1 MLPFVRLD
9 AIAVP
14 LPQGN
19 INTDLII
26 PARFLRKQRAEGF
39 GQFLFNDLRFD
50 EAGQEIAAFP
60 LNHAPFRAAQM
71 IVAGPNFGC
80 GSSREMAVWALS
92 DYGIRAIVAPSF
104 GDIFF
109 NNCVRNGLLCVVLD
123 AHIVEDLLAL
133 LERAPGT
140 TLTVDLA
147 EQTVHSPT
155 PASYPFAVDPFNKK
169 CLLQGIDGVDYTLQ
183 FADQI
188 AAFEAR
194 YEAAQ
199 E

>member
-1 MLPFVRLD
+1 MLPFLRVD
-9 AIAVP
+9 AVSVP

-39 GQFLFNDLRFD
+39 GEFLFNDLRFD
-50 EAGQEIAAFP
+50 EADQEISAFP
-60 LNHAPFRAAQM
+60 LNQAAFRPAQI

-92 DYGIRAIVAPSF
+92 DFGIRAIIAPSF

-109 NNCVRNGLLCVVLD
+109 NNCVRNGLLCVVLE
-123 AHIVEDLLAL
+123 APIVEDLLAL

-140 TLTVDLA
+140 TLTVDLDA
-147 EQTVHSPT
+147 QTVNSPT
-155 PASYPFAVDPFNKK
+155 PASYPFAVDPFTKK

-194 YEAAQ
+194 QKAAQ
-199 E
+199 

>member
-1 MLPFVRLD
+1 MLPFLRVE
-9 AIAVP
+9 AVAVP

-39 GQFLFNDLRFD
+39 GKYLFNDLRFD
-50 EAGQEIAAFP
+50 EANQEIGTFALNQAAY
-60 LNHAPFRAAQM
+60 RSAQI
-71 IVAGPNFGC
+71 IVAGANFGC

-92 DYGIRAIVAPSF
+92 DYGVRAIIAPSF

-109 NNCVRNGLLCVVLD
+109 NNCVRNGLLCVVLE
-123 AHIVEDLLAL
+123 APIVDDLLAL
-133 LERAPGT
+133 LEREPGS
-140 TLTVDLA
+140 TLTVDLVT
-147 EQTVHSPT
+147 QTVHASA
-155 PASYPFAVDPFNKK
+155 PAAYAFAVDPFNKK
-169 CLLQGIDGVDYTLQ
+169 CLLQGLDGVDYTLQ

-194 YEAAQ
+194 Q
-199 E
+199 